1 MLARDLMTGT
11 AVTIAPD
18 ATVADAAR
26 MMAEKGVS
34 GLPVVDLSGELVGIV
49 TEGDLLRRKEL
60 GSETRRTWWSRLFR
74 DDKSLAGEF
83 AKAHGRF
90 VREVMTRNVVC
101 VRHDTPLGRVAELL
115 WTLDVKRLPVLKN
128 GALVGMISRRD
139 VVRSL
144 AKLAAIEARPQK
156 ASDDEIAHGV
166 LSRIDNAPFVAAI
179 QVQLTV
185 TDGVVEVAGT
195 VSSENQRQAVLAMIE
210 ETPGVARVI
219 DRITVNASSVVP
231 NP

>member
-1 MLARDLMTGT
+1 MLTRDVMTGA

-34 GLPVVDLSGELVGIV
+34 GLPVVDLSGQLVGIV

-60 GSETRRTWWSRLFR
+60 GSETHRTWW
-74 DDKSLAGEF
+74 
-83 AKAHGRF
+83 
-90 VREVMTRNVVC
+90 N
-101 VRHDTPLGRVAELL
+101 
-115 WTLDVKRLPVLKN
+115 VKRLPVLKN
-128 GALVGMISRRD
+128 GALVGVISRRD

-156 ASDDEIAHGV
+156 ASDNEIAHGV

-179 QVQLTV
+179 PVQLTI
-185 TDGVVEVAGT
+185 TEGVVEVAGT

-219 DRITVNASSVVP
+219 DRITVNASLVVP